1 MKKFIN
7 ELKENR
13 IELWVEEGELHY
25 KAPKGAMTKEI
36 IDKIKK
42 NKYEIINF
50 LYNDICLRLERAM
63 IKKGGI
69 NNALAER
76 DLSNN
81 SVVLYL
87 EPEDSKSTIENYYI
101 DKIAITCEECWK
113 RETLKLN
120 RTLLQ
125 EWIDLAEQLALGE
138 MFKLF
143 LEHDI
148 FVSTETIYTYD
159 IMENKLG
166 VTDKYKRF
174 LRRWLKIF
182 EKEGYIVYNG
192 TGYVCIKQDNP
203 NVQELWKMY
212 WSKENKLNYGK
223 EFVDYLEKCSKNLSN
238 LFSGQVTPLELLF
251 PQGKSDV
258 AVGTYQNTL
267 SSKILNHMAE
277 DAILSSYMYRKNI
290 NEIFRILE
298 VGAGVGGTS
307 DGVIEKL
314 DGKNVEYFYTDVSN
328 YFLNNARK
336 RYEGKDW
343 IQYQI
348 FDINKG
354 STEGTMYDLILCAN
368 VLHNAKN
375 GIEILT
381 MLKSKL
387 KDEGIMVIIDAIKE
401 PYYLLTSIEFND
413 GLRDFE
419 DFRNYNDETF
429 FNKKQWNEMFQ
440 AVGGNIIVAYPE
452 DDDVF
457 FGLGQGI
464 FVVSFTN
471 KKINLDIDHI
481 MTYLKLYF
489 ENNEL
494 PNDIRVLNYINK
506 KINKETGKYK
516 SLTEEQEPMN
526 EIEKKIENI
535 WCDSLNKQKIAREE
549 NFFMIGGDSLL
560 LSQVIAQMWENI
572 PESKEF
578 EWSELMKQML
588 ASPTIAGISEY
599 IMTAKKPIQ
608 KYTTFIEG
616 QDTDIVYVLFHA
628 GMGLLTPYIEL
639 INELRKNGFRHK
651 IIGISCQN
659 FHEYLSI
666 SPKCLYYTLA
676 QNYAEILHEFEKKNL
691 YFIGHCIGGILAL
704 ETANVLKGRG
714 IDVRKVTMISTNI
727 CQDVFDDM
735 YVNAYADDIILE
747 KVFGRLIG
755 SDVEKI
761 GYVIND
767 YALKKEIEDIIRE
780 NGGIFDHE
788 LLGKTEGEIDKQYKE
803 LLKYSQKERLRKLY
817 LSSNMKSSEIADNQI
832 IDIYQIFKHNFI
844 AAIYYKPNLYN
855 GDVSILKCD
864 TETDNF
870 FINIIEKFSESEDVW
885 NNSLTGEVSV
895 FVING
900 NHITCMEQPNI
911 KRNIN
916 YIIGENSD

>member
-1 MKKFIN
+1 MKEFIN

-13 IELWVEEGELHY
+13 IELWVEEGKLHY
-25 KAPKGAMTKEI
+25 KSPKGAMTKEI
-36 IDKIKK
+36 IDKIKG
-42 NKYEIINF
+42 NKDEIINF
-50 LYNDICLRLERAM
+50 LYNDICLRLERTM
-63 IKKGGI
+63 IRKGGI
-69 NNALAER
+69 NNALAEH
-76 DLSNN
+76 DLLNN
-81 SVVLYL
+81 TVVLYL

-101 DKIAITCEECWK
+101 DKIAIACEECWE

-125 EWIDLAEQLALGE
+125 EWIDSAEQVALGE

-159 IMENKLG
+159 IIENKLG

-182 EKEGYIVYNG
+182 EKEGYIVYSE

-203 NVQELWKMY
+203 KVQELWKTY

-277 DAILSSYMYRKNI
+277 DAILSSYMYRKDI

-314 DGKNVEYFYTDVSN
+314 DGKNVEYYYTDVSN

-354 STEGTMYDLILCAN
+354 NTEDTMYDLILCAN

-419 DFRNYNDETF
+419 DFRNYN
-429 FNKKQWNEMFQ
+429 
-440 AVGGNIIVAYPE
+440 
-452 DDDVF
+452 
-457 FGLGQGI
+457 
-464 FVVSFTN
+464 
-471 KKINLDIDHI
+471 
-481 MTYLKLYF
+481 
-489 ENNEL
+489 
-494 PNDIRVLNYINK
+494 
-506 KINKETGKYK
+506 
-516 SLTEEQEPMN
+516 
-526 EIEKKIENI
+526 
-535 WCDSLNKQKIAREE
+535 
-549 NFFMIGGDSLL
+549 
-560 LSQVIAQMWENI
+560 
-572 PESKEF
+572 
-578 EWSELMKQML
+578 
-588 ASPTIAGISEY
+588 
-599 IMTAKKPIQ
+599 
-608 KYTTFIEG
+608 
-616 QDTDIVYVLFHA
+616 
-628 GMGLLTPYIEL
+628 
-639 INELRKNGFRHK
+639 
-651 IIGISCQN
+651 
-659 FHEYLSI
+659 
-666 SPKCLYYTLA
+666 
-676 QNYAEILHEFEKKNL
+676 
-691 YFIGHCIGGILAL
+691 
-704 ETANVLKGRG
+704 
-714 IDVRKVTMISTNI
+714 
-727 CQDVFDDM
+727 FDDM

-755 SDVEKI
+755 SDVEKM
-761 GYVIND
+761 GYTIND
-767 YALKKEIEDIIRE
+767 YALKKEIDDIIRE
-780 NGGIFDHE
+780 NGGGFDHE
-788 LLGKTEGEIDKQYKE
+788 LLGKTERAIDKQYNE

-895 FVING
+895 FVIKG